1 MKLKGWRD
9 IPIGGVITDAGNSD
23 TYETGSWRTFRPVH
37 DREKC
42 INCLRCWVF
51 CPDSSILVEDGKVV
65 GVDYKH
71 CKGCGICAAECPD
84 KVKAFKMVLEG
95 EEEQHGQNCT
105 DG

>member
-37 DREKC
+37 DKEKC

-51 CPDSSILVEDGKVV
+51 CPDSAILVEDDKVT
-65 GVDYKH
+65 GVDYEH
-71 CKGCGICAAECPD
+71 CKGCGICAKECPD

-95 EEEQHGQNCT
+95 EEE
-105 DG
+105 